1 MVGGRCT
8 KSTKVS
14 PKMKEKKVECK
25 PDWTRRKIRGR
36 EREKVDVRKYGR
48 EGKKRARGRVAVGQV
63 CVGKRSKVKKERREK
78 EKEEGAEEKEIKK
91 KKEPL
96 CAKTTCRQGDQTKCQ
111 SGRLDALG

>member
-36 EREKVDVRKYGR
+36 EREKVDVRKNGR
-48 EGKKRARGRVAVGQV
+48 EGKKRARGRVAVGQSLR
-63 CVGKRSKVKKERREK
+63 GQAEQSEEGEERERDGRRSRRERNKKKRSRSAPKRRVDRAIRQSVKV
-78 EKEEGAEEKEIKK
+78 
-91 KKEPL
+91 
-96 CAKTTCRQGDQTKCQ
+96 
-111 SGRLDALG
+111 